1 MQIVFIVFA
10 LFGMAYFSLVKRR
23 FDFFSLAFFSAVV
36 YFLPGFF
43 GYVLD
48 REREFITERIYI
60 SILNETY
67 LVMIIVILGIWLG
80 AVYYDS
86 SFKPPQ
92 NFKTKLLGGT
102 KYIPMI
108 IVAIGII
115 GFIMTY
121 LTTGDA
127 LFNPRK
133 LDIKEDLNQWHLV
146 WARGAALGLVVSF
159 THKKFKLFWICL
171 ALLLFDFYA
180 GFRSSFAMAILA
192 VFTLWFFD
200 KGKRVLVGK
209 TLLLKYWKQTVIFL
223 TGCASLF
230 IYKKLFITVKSQQWD
245 IVLDKIT
252 DSDLYIKAFAQ
263 SEPFT
268 TQLILNE
275 VIKRN
280 FTVDIKYIFNGI
292 FAELVPLVSGMIEH
306 PSFNDLFQPV
316 LFPFRRGGVANNIW
330 AQMWS
335 SGGWLLL
342 IVFVIIF
349 VIGLGIASQLIHN
362 QQPTI
367 RAGVALFFTYWG
379 FYFHRNDISTEVSL
393 LKQITLLWLF
403 AIFFAAFIP
412 VKSKKA
418 KLKLR

>member
-1 MQIVFIVFA
+1 MQVVFIVCA
-10 LFGMAYFSLVKRR
+10 LFGSAYFCLVKRR
-23 FDFFSLAFFSAVV
+23 FDFFSLAFFSAII

-48 REREFITERIYI
+48 RDREFITERIYI
-60 SILNETY
+60 SILDETY
-67 LVMIIVILGIWLG
+67 LVMILVLIGILLG
-80 AVYYDS
+80 AVYYDTC
-86 SFKPPQ
+86 FKPPQ
-92 NFKTKLLGGT
+92 NFKTKLIGS
-102 KYIPMI
+102 KYIPLI
-108 IVAIGII
+108 IVAVAVF

-121 LTTGDA
+121 LTTGDS
-127 LFNPRK
+127 LFQPRK
-133 LDIKEDLNQWHLV
+133 LDLKEDLNQWHLV

-159 THKKFKLFWICL
+159 SQKQFRLFWICL

-192 VFTLWFFD
+192 LFTLWMFD
-200 KGKRVLVGK
+200 KGKRIFFGKNLVF
-209 TLLLKYWKQTVIFL
+209 KYWKQTVFFL
-223 TGCASLF
+223 MGCASLF
-230 IYKKLFITVKSQQWD
+230 IYKKLFITVKSQKWD
-245 IVLDKIT
+245 VVIDKIT
-252 DSDLYIKAFAQ
+252 DSDLYIRAFAQ

-275 VIKRN
+275 VVKRN
-280 FTVDIKYIFNGI
+280 FTVDVKYIFNGI
-292 FAELVPLVSGMIEH
+292 FAELVPMVSGIVDH

-342 IVFVIIF
+342 IIFLIIF
-349 VIGLGIASQLIHN
+349 VLGLALASNLLHN

-379 FYFHRNDISTEVSL
+379 FYFHRNDVSTEVSL
-393 LKQITLLWLF
+393 LKQIFLLWIF
-403 AIFFAAFIP
+403 AILMAALIP
-412 VKSKKA
+412 FKSKKT